1 MDSPSNI
8 QVRIGN
14 IRNPVQDPI
23 NLAAH
28 TESKLSVIALQAYQ
42 NAILVG
48 TPRTKAD
55 TIGRPSHHFDKNCEF
70 N

>member
-1 MDSPSNI
+1 MDSPSKT

-14 IRNPVQDPI
+14 IRKPVLDPI

-48 TPRTKAD
+48 IPRTRAD
-55 TIGRPSHHFDKNCEF
+55 IIGRPSHHFDKNCEF
-70 N
+70 S